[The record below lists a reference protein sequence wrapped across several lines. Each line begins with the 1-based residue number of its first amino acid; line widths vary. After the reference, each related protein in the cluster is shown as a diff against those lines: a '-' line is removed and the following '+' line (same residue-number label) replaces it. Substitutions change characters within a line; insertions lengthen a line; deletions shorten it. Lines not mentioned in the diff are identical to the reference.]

1 MTTQPTTEI
10 RVELHSTTSR
20 EDVQLCSAMA
30 LPAEAGN
37 VPEWVHLVPAGQQ
50 VGSYDGRRWT
60 MLNSEA
66 VVAASKALIAQ
77 RPAPV
82 DEYHSTDL
90 KGPKGEPAPARGWLE
105 DFEVRADGIWGK
117 VAWNPS
123 GRALLED
130 RAYRGISPAIAV
142 DKDGNVQA
150 ILRASLS
157 NTPNLK
163 GLTALNSESQM
174 DLIKLLAQ
182 RLGLDASASQDT
194 IVAAV
199 DGLIATRTELNS
211 QIGKIAMAVGKDGGT
226 VDVIIGA
233 VTALKDAS
241 PAKTVDALQVELNSA
256 IARINELEGGSKRQ
270 AAEAVVDKAISE
282 RAAGASAR
290 REEFIQL
297 HMENPARAN
306 AILAGL
312 PRLNSTGTSVA
323 PPAPKDGEVSLNS
336 EEAKVAQLMG
346 IPVDKM
352 AATAKSLQSA

>member
-1 MTTQPTTEI
+1 MTKQPATEI
-10 RVELHSTTSR
+10 SIELNSAAPR
-20 EDVQLCSAMA
+20 EDVQLCSSVAF
-30 LPAEAGN
+30 AET
-37 VPEWVHLVPAGQQ
+37 VPEWVHLLPAGRT
-50 VGSYDGRRWT
+50 VATFDGRSMT
-60 MLNSEA
+60 LLNTEA
-66 VVAASKALIAQ
+66 VVAASKALLAQ
-77 RPAPV
+77 RPAPI
-82 DEYHSTDL
+82 DEYHATDL

-105 DFEVRADGIWGK
+105 DFEAREDGIWGK
-117 VAWNPS
+117 VSWNPS
-123 GRALLED
+123 GKALLED

-142 DKDGNVQA
+142 DKHGNVQA

-157 NTPNLK
+157 NVPNLK

-182 RLGLDASASQDT
+182 RLGLDGSASQDT

-211 QIGKIAMAVGKDGGT
+211 QIGRIATAVGKDGGT

-270 AAEAVVDKAISE
+270 AAEVVVDKAIAE

-297 HMENPARAN
+297 HMENPARAE

-312 PRLNSTGTSVA
+312 PRLNSSGTSVA
-323 PPAPKDGEVSLNS
+323 PPAPREGDVSLNS
-336 EEAKVAQLMG
+336 EETTVARLMG
-346 IPVDKM
+346 IPLDKM
-352 AATAKSLQSA
+352 AATAKTLKSA